1 MMKWPLGWFDE
12 SQSFLRFLLQ
22 MDNFV
27 NEINVCLAT
36 TLMYIKVWV
45 FRLKLGEG
53 GVKRMGTVPFK
64 SR

>member
-1 MMKWPLGWFDE
+1 
-12 SQSFLRFLLQ
+12 